1 MCRDSPGTCCL
12 PPCSRKWEKQLIYYR
27 NKAVLGF
34 PGEESLVFIRTVFS
48 YRRET
53 DPEAGGG
60 SRGKFDGERIS
71 DDLFGNGAGDES
83 GGIP

>member
-1 MCRDSPGTCCL
+1 MR
-12 PPCSRKWEKQLIYYR
+12 
-27 NKAVLGF
+27 
-34 PGEESLVFIRTVFS
+34 

-60 SRGKFDGERIS
+60 SRGKFDGELIGEDR
-71 DDLFGNGAGDES
+71 FGNGAGDES

>member
-1 MCRDSPGTCCL
+1 MR
-12 PPCSRKWEKQLIYYR
+12 
-27 NKAVLGF
+27 
-34 PGEESLVFIRTVFS
+34 

-60 SRGKFDGERIS
+60 SRGKFDGEWIGEDR
-71 DDLFGNGAGDES
+71 FRNGAGDES